1 MVQIMDKINILA
13 KSIIAMLM
21 DYDESLADFF
31 IQLDDIDKKEFLS
44 DLQDIVYD
52 WSEKYT

>member
-1 MVQIMDKINILA
+1 MDKINVLA
-13 KSIIAMLM
+13 KNIISMLM

-52 WSEKYT
+52 WSEKYC

>member
-1 MVQIMDKINILA
+1 MDKINVLA
-13 KSIIAMLM
+13 KNIIAMLM
-21 DYDESLADFF
+21 DYDESLMDFF

-52 WSEKYT
+52 WSEKYC

>member
-52 WSEKYT
+52 WSEKYS